1 MHRKNASW
9 GTKTLFRSKSR
20 FTTSSGGPSKRGG
33 GGGGGGGSGGG
44 GEGEGEGGRGRGCKV
59 GVERLSR
66 GERGREGVKEGRR
79 GGRG

>member
-1 MHRKNASW
+1 MPPGEQRLYSGQSHASLHLLE
-9 GTKTLFRSKSR
+9 GQASVEEEEEEE
-20 FTTSSGGPSKRGG
+20 GGV
-33 GGGGGGGSGGG
+33 
-44 GEGEGEGGRGRGCKV
+44 GEGGRERGRGERGRGCKV